1 MATAV
6 EGQSGPKRAFHGN
19 GLTGQS
25 KVKVDGALA
34 ATGVPHFTPYLD
46 PTLRSFVTSLP
57 IDYLKRQDQS
67 PATNGKELLV
77 AMVRHY
83 GLLPESFITQPKQ
96 SPVDSPV
103 DGWYMNEI
111 RDRIKSQLDALPFA
125 PNRKYVEALLSPK
138 AAERWYRNKVS
149 IGHHTL
155 QAIGL
160 LASYAAFNRVITTGS
175 D

>member
-1 MATAV
+1 
-6 EGQSGPKRAFHGN
+6 
-19 GLTGQS
+19 
-25 KVKVDGALA
+25 
-34 ATGVPHFTPYLD
+34 
-46 PTLRSFVTSLP
+46 VTSLP

-83 GLLPESFITQPKQ
+83 GLLPETFISQPKQ

-111 RDRIKSQLDALPFA
+111 RARIESQMDSLPFT
-125 PNRKYVEALLSPK
+125 PNRKYIDALLSPK
-138 AAERWYRNKVS
+138 FAERWYRNKIS

-155 QAIGL
+155 QAVGL
-160 LASYAAFNRVITTGS
+160 LASYASFNRIVEAGAH
-175 D
+175 